1 MPPVQTHTALYWW
14 ARWSDTQIS
23 QAPAPGTVPCQH
35 CDFPS
40 HSPLPSHQTCSKQLA
55 ERWLWVSGLLWPV
68 SSAPSLR
75 EATSSYLRV
84 RSRLRHPCSP
94 SPWKAGAGGVFCVC
108 MISSPA
114 RAKQWEPCLNGG
126 EEGFKKKK
134 RLYLCQVC
142 SFNCFYFNFFFFLNE
157 NPSLSL
163 GA

>member
-1 MPPVQTHTALYWW
+1 MPPVQTHIALYWW

-84 RSRLRHPCSP
+84 CLRLRHPCNPALGRQEQVGFFVCVWFLVQPELNSENP
-94 SPWKAGAGGVFCVC
+94 VSMGG
-108 MISSPA
+108 
-114 RAKQWEPCLNGG
+114 RRDL
-126 EEGFKKKK
+126 KKK

-142 SFNCFYFNFFFFLNE
+142 SFNCFYFNFFFFFFNE